1 MADEIPVACCLSDE
15 GLIVHT
21 APIEDEHKPIVL
33 DCSHYA
39 GMFSRGQQ
47 SSIFSISSLGNED
60 WAKLTRSQSINWF
73 NAFKVFRLTRSD
85 AFVVYLQR

>member
-33 DCSHYA
+33 
-39 GMFSRGQQ
+39 GL
-47 SSIFSISSLGNED
+47 LGAVGEG
-60 WAKLTRSQSINWF
+60 WF
-73 NAFKVFRLTRSD
+73 PEQVPAR
-85 AFVVYLQR
+85 QR

>member
-33 DCSHYA
+33 DCSEQLEKVGFQNEYPIVCVE
-39 GMFSRGQQ
+39 SRARNDGLFRPLCGDVL
-47 SSIFSISSLGNED
+47 SRTAIFHL
-60 WAKLTRSQSINWF
+60 
-73 NAFKVFRLTRSD
+73 
-85 AFVVYLQR
+85 